1 MRLIISDL
9 ERNDKK
15 QRPVQ
20 FLELPETFKMKHR
33 DILMWKSLISQ
44 DDFDNESKSL
54 PTTSLHH
61 DATLAKRRANA
72 IVKYASSRLKTRE
85 EAREQRKK

>member
-1 MRLIISDL
+1 MQGPGTNSRCALRTGTMYTLRITGL
-9 ERNDKK
+9 
-15 QRPVQ
+15 
-20 FLELPETFKMKHR
+20 
-33 DILMWKSLISQ
+33 WKSLISQ

>member
-20 FLELPETFKMKHR
+20 FWDLPETFKMKHR
-33 DILMWKSLISQ
+33 DILMWKSLISE
-44 DDFDNESKSL
+44 DDFDNKSKSL

-61 DATLAKRRANA
+61 DATLAAPGECDCKMR
-72 IVKYASSRLKTRE
+72 VVSRKPGR
-85 EAREQRKK
+85 